1 MPWSRTPAAAS
12 AWTTT
17 AATTAGRCLG
27 SRTWTHAIGADD
39 LPLDDTEHR
48 LIDLE
53 SRFSFQE
60 ETIRELSEAL
70 VRQQQRIDR
79 LEASLKVVAEQVQ
92 RADAGDDAPQMPKD
106 ERPPH
111 Y

>member
-1 MPWSRTPAAAS
+1 M
-12 AWTTT
+12 
-17 AATTAGRCLG
+17 
-27 SRTWTHAIGADD
+27 
-39 LPLDDTEHR
+39 DDTEHR

-92 RADAGDDAPQMPKD
+92 RVDAGDDAPQMPKD

>member
-1 MPWSRTPAAAS
+1 MN
-12 AWTTT
+12 
-17 AATTAGRCLG
+17 
-27 SRTWTHAIGADD
+27 
-39 LPLDDTEHR
+39 DTNEHR

-60 ETIRELSEAL
+60 ETIRELSDAL

-79 LEASLKVVAEQVQ
+79 LEASLNVMAEQLQ
-92 RADAGDDAPQMPKD
+92 RGDAGDDARQTPAD

>member
-1 MPWSRTPAAAS
+1 M
-12 AWTTT
+12 
-17 AATTAGRCLG
+17 
-27 SRTWTHAIGADD
+27 DD
-39 LPLDDTEHR
+39 SNEQR

-60 ETIRELSEAL
+60 ETIRELGDAL

-79 LEASLKVVAEQVQ
+79 LEASLKVVVEQLQ
-92 RADAGDDAPQMPKD
+92 QGDAGDDATPLPKD

>member
-1 MPWSRTPAAAS
+1 M
-12 AWTTT
+12 
-17 AATTAGRCLG
+17 
-27 SRTWTHAIGADD
+27 
-39 LPLDDTEHR
+39 DDTNEHR
-48 LIDLE
+48 LTDLE

-60 ETIRELSEAL
+60 ETIRELGEAL

-79 LEASLKVVAEQVQ
+79 LEASLKVVVEQLQ
-92 RADAGDDAPQMPKD
+92 RGDAGDDAMPMPED

>member
-1 MPWSRTPAAAS
+1 M
-12 AWTTT
+12 
-17 AATTAGRCLG
+17 
-27 SRTWTHAIGADD
+27 
-39 LPLDDTEHR
+39 DDTNERR
-48 LIDLE
+48 LTDLE

-60 ETIRELSEAL
+60 EAIRELSDAL

-79 LEASLKVVAEQVQ
+79 LEASLNVVVEQLQ
-92 RADAGDDAPQMPKD
+92 RGDERDDAPPTPES

>member
-1 MPWSRTPAAAS
+1 M
-12 AWTTT
+12 
-17 AATTAGRCLG
+17 
-27 SRTWTHAIGADD
+27 
-39 LPLDDTEHR
+39 DDTEHR
-48 LIDLE
+48 LIELE

-60 ETIRELSEAL
+60 ETIRELSQAL

-79 LEASLKVVAEQVQ
+79 LEASLNVVAEQMQ
-92 RADAGDDAPQMPKD
+92 QGDAGDDVPHTPKD

>member
-1 MPWSRTPAAAS
+1 M
-12 AWTTT
+12 
-17 AATTAGRCLG
+17 
-27 SRTWTHAIGADD
+27 
-39 LPLDDTEHR
+39 DDTNEHR

-60 ETIRELSEAL
+60 ETIRELSDAL
-70 VRQQQRIDR
+70 VRQQQRLDR
-79 LEASLKVVAEQVQ
+79 LEASLNVVVEQLQ
-92 RADAGDDAPQMPKD
+92 RGDAGDDAPQKPED

>member
-1 MPWSRTPAAAS
+1 LTV
-12 AWTTT
+12 
-17 AATTAGRCLG
+17 
-27 SRTWTHAIGADD
+27 
-39 LPLDDTEHR
+39 DDTEHR

-79 LEASLKVVAEQVQ
+79 LEASLNVVAEQVQ
-92 RADAGDDAPQMPKD
+92 RGQTDDDAPHTPKD

>member
-1 MPWSRTPAAAS
+1 M
-12 AWTTT
+12 
-17 AATTAGRCLG
+17 
-27 SRTWTHAIGADD
+27 
-39 LPLDDTEHR
+39 DDTNERR

-60 ETIRELSEAL
+60 EAIRELSDAL

-79 LEASLKVVAEQVQ
+79 LEASLNVVVEQLQ
-92 RADAGDDAPQMPKD
+92 RGDAGDETQTPEN

>member
-1 MPWSRTPAAAS
+1 M
-12 AWTTT
+12 
-17 AATTAGRCLG
+17 
-27 SRTWTHAIGADD
+27 
-39 LPLDDTEHR
+39 DDTNERR

-53 SRFSFQE
+53 SRFAFQE
-60 ETIRELSEAL
+60 EAIRELNDAL

-79 LEASLKVVAEQVQ
+79 LEASLGVVVEQLQ
-92 RADAGDDAPQMPKD
+92 RGDAGEEAPPTLDD

>member
-1 MPWSRTPAAAS
+1 M
-12 AWTTT
+12 
-17 AATTAGRCLG
+17 
-27 SRTWTHAIGADD
+27 DD
-39 LPLDDTEHR
+39 GNEHR

-60 ETIRELSEAL
+60 DTIRELGDAL

-79 LEASLKVVAEQVQ
+79 LEASLKVVVEQL
-92 RADAGDDAPQMPKD
+92 RRGDAGDDTPKPKD

>member
-1 MPWSRTPAAAS
+1 MDNT
-12 AWTTT
+12 
-17 AATTAGRCLG
+17 
-27 SRTWTHAIGADD
+27 D
-39 LPLDDTEHR
+39 EHR

-53 SRFSFQE
+53 SRFAFQE
-60 ETIRELSEAL
+60 ETIRELSDAL

-79 LEASLKVVAEQVQ
+79 LEASLNVVVEQLQ
-92 RADAGDDAPQMPKD
+92 RGDAGDDTPQTPED

>member
-1 MPWSRTPAAAS
+1 M
-12 AWTTT
+12 
-17 AATTAGRCLG
+17 
-27 SRTWTHAIGADD
+27 
-39 LPLDDTEHR
+39 DDTDERR

-60 ETIRELSEAL
+60 ETIRELSDAL

-79 LEASLKVVAEQVQ
+79 LEASLNVVVEQL
-92 RADAGDDAPQMPKD
+92 RRGDASDDAPQMPED

>member
-1 MPWSRTPAAAS
+1 M
-12 AWTTT
+12 
-17 AATTAGRCLG
+17 
-27 SRTWTHAIGADD
+27 
-39 LPLDDTEHR
+39 DDTNEHR

-60 ETIRELSEAL
+60 ETIRELSDAL

-79 LEASLKVVAEQVQ
+79 LEASLNVVAEQLQ
-92 RADAGDDAPQMPKD
+92 HGDAGDETPTPED

>member
-1 MPWSRTPAAAS
+1 M
-12 AWTTT
+12 
-17 AATTAGRCLG
+17 
-27 SRTWTHAIGADD
+27 
-39 LPLDDTEHR
+39 DDTEHR